1 MASYVTK
8 IESPSNQRASPKH
21 ELEKHFYE
29 NHKKTS
35 NKINPLI
42 VITNN
47 PRNYPELMA
56 KCDRLEFLKVAKT
69 LMKKALNRLK
79 VTLPSNLAEVIEVS
93 DGDIRQAINTIKFNS
108 V

>member
-1 MASYVTK
+1 MTSYVTK
-8 IESPSNQRASPKH
+8 IESPSNQRARAF
-21 ELEKHFYE
+21 HFYE

-47 PRNYPELMA
+47 PRNYPDLMA

>member
-1 MASYVTK
+1 MTSYVTK
-8 IESPSNQRASPKH
+8 IESPSNQRAGTF
-21 ELEKHFYE
+21 HFYE

-47 PRNYPELMA
+47 PRNYPDLMA